1 MLLGEARGAA
11 EPGFFF
17 SLEIPRRHHERRGLV
32 WIRLD
37 ENTNTDGRSLFR
49 EKALYV
55 CLHVCV
61 NMGETAK
68 NQRGFI
74 VNLELSL

>member
-1 MLLGEARGAA
+1 MK
-11 EPGFFF
+11 
-17 SLEIPRRHHERRGLV
+17 
-32 WIRLD
+32 
-37 ENTNTDGRSLFR
+37 NTNTDGRSLFR
-49 EKALYV
+49 EKVLYV

-61 NMGETAK
+61 NMGETAQ